1 MSHQVPSLLCT
12 LARILS
18 TRLSH
23 KTLTILSESDWS
35 RSATDRVN
43 PPQCMGVFTT
53 PVLTQ
58 VASLGAT
65 CANHQNLCS

>member
-23 KTLTILSESDWS
+23 SDDSVWS